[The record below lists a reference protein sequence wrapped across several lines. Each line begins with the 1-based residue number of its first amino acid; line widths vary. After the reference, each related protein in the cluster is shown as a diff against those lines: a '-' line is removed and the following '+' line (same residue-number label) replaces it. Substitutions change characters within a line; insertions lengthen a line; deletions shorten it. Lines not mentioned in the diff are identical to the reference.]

1 MTGSDKTAE
10 QRIDELQ
17 RLIDNTRDEFDDKL
31 TSLHT
36 ELTLL
41 REELNAAGSADDTDK
56 MAAESVAVQTSQIQ
70 TVELEAEHDQTQDNS
85 ETAVEALTEQ
95 VTSDDSWRTSATTHI
110 KTENH
115 NTEVVQRFNLFRNE
129 FFLTII
135 SFLLNSFALVI
146 SPVQSLL
153 VKFVKLYQHY
163 KEQGKAPVFLMT
175 VAGLITLTFGFAYL
189 LQYSFHTYFNDTLK
203 AISGFIIGAG
213 IIGAGALLARKQTDF
228 SEYAA
233 SIVALGVIF
242 NYLTAYFIGPY
253 YGIVSTGF
261 AFVVLMI
268 VTVVAFALAIIFETK
283 VVAFITLVAG
293 VLMPFISGNNES
305 IGLIF
310 LLYLFAL
317 SSANLYLSFKIN
329 WPTLA
334 QITIVLS
341 LSSIEYIGIS
351 QAVNP
356 LVTIVVLTAFFYSYA
371 YFWSFNGLQIKEKIS
386 RYDLTFIVSNL
397 FYFLYAMLQLSI
409 SNTLIASVFL
419 LHALLLGGIV
429 VSLRLMSTR
438 LAPVYFLMMALLL
451 ATSVFVLAPLDVGS
465 VIWALE
471 GLVLVFVGFYYK
483 HKLIRAEG
491 YAVYVIAMFVL
502 LWQLLSA
509 PNILSSDI
517 MVWYWFT
524 LLAFGVLSF
533 AAYRLLFYFKA
544 QANRYELKAL
554 TVQNE
559 VYTLW
564 GALSFSYA
572 IAVVMPGFTQELLII
587 PVIWCFYQI
596 AQSKLRF
603 AQFIAYIYLVVLL
616 LAIPFEMLKAGTTV
630 ISLQLVSSWI
640 MIAELLLVMW
650 VLSFIYDK
658 YKITG
663 RGQRLSE
670 KLHELV
676 YFSPLLFLVLSL
688 IQISNY
694 YDGGFSVLAFD
705 YVWMDFLIIGV
716 LLVVGLKLV
725 DKTEKLLI
733 SKSNMPARYVITE
746 TLSFYLTTFFLYTA
760 AILFAEWMYNLVVIP
775 MILLLYRAAKKELIF
790 TEILAWSHFVLFA
803 LLTFQAYQ
811 GLGNLHFSEQ
821 SLSTQIAW
829 AEVLISAWLMQSV
842 YERADY
848 KQQGYSIASK
858 LRIGVYLLIPLLFLP
873 RVFRLYTEYVP
884 VFIWL
889 SFAISW
895 LMYKKLALI
904 ELLKQLT
911 ILYYV
916 AVLTTVLIVF
926 AAISG
931 SYQTAG
937 LSALF
942 AGVLMLVVFHMVEKS
957 FVINRP
963 VNFPSLDCYQSLKA
977 SSPYYFVF
985 AIGSFSYAFS
995 DNISLALLTMS
1006 LGLLYLTQERRA
1018 RLLIRNSIMFAYLL
1032 SSVGLVVITL
1042 LVFLAN
1048 KSSISLIII
1057 DLLAVISLWY
1067 LIHAKLSISVI
1078 AQKRY
1083 LAADRQYWLFHAVV
1097 FIAYSGMLN
1106 LLFTDWSVGT
1116 SIAMLMHAV
1125 IVLFLTLS
1133 DRYKALLRLS
1143 IVLYA
1148 FTAIKVLFHDMNDF
1162 SHIHKVIALMCMG
1175 SILMLAA
1182 YLFQKIRNNRIIST
1196 C

>member
-1 MTGSDKTAE
+1 MTGSDKTPE

-17 RLIDNTRDEFDDKL
+17 QLIDNTRDEFDDKL
-31 TSLHT
+31 ASLHT

-41 REELNAAGSADDTDK
+41 REELSAEASADYSNK
-56 MAAESVAVQTSQIQ
+56 LAAENVTVQTSHIQ
-70 TVELEAEHDQTQDNS
+70 TVELDAEHDQPQVNS
-85 ETAVEALTEQ
+85 EAAVETLVEP
-95 VTSDDSWRTSATTHI
+95 VTSDDAWRTSGTTHA
-110 KTENH
+110 KTESH
-115 NTEVVQRFNLFRNE
+115 NSAAVQHFNLFRNK

-135 SFLLNSFALVI
+135 SFLLNRFALVI
-146 SPVQSLL
+146 SPVQGLL

-189 LQYSFHTYFNDTLK
+189 LQYSFHTYFNNTLK
-203 AISGFIIGAG
+203 AATGFIIGAG

-253 YGIVSTGF
+253 YGIVSPGSAF
-261 AFVVLMI
+261 AVLMA
-268 VTVVAFALAIIFETK
+268 VTVVSFALAIIFETK
-283 VVAFITLVAG
+283 VVAFITLIGG
-293 VLMPFISGNNES
+293 VLMPFIAGNNES
-305 IGLIF
+305 IGLVF
-310 LLYLFAL
+310 LLYLFVL
-317 SSANLYLSFKIN
+317 SSANLYLSYKIN
-329 WPTLA
+329 WPALA

-351 QAVNP
+351 SAVNP
-356 LVTIVVLTAFFYSYA
+356 LVTILVLTAFFYSYA

-397 FYFLYAMLQLSI
+397 FYFLYAMLQLSA
-409 SNTLIASVFL
+409 SNTVIASVFL
-419 LHALLLGGIV
+419 LHALLLGVIV
-429 VSLRLMSTR
+429 VSLRLLSTR

-471 GLVLVFVGFYYK
+471 GLVLVFVGFHYK

-502 LWQLLSA
+502 LWQLLST
-509 PNILSSDI
+509 PNILSSGV
-517 MVWYWFT
+517 MAWYWFN

-533 AAYRLLFYFKA
+533 AAYRLVLYFKS

-559 VYTLW
+559 IYTLW

-572 IAVVMPGFTQELLII
+572 IAVMMPDFTQILLII
-587 PVIWCFYQI
+587 PVIWCFYQV

-603 AQFIAYIYLVVLL
+603 AQFIGYTYLAILL
-616 LAIPFEMLKAGTTV
+616 LAIPFEMLKADSTV
-630 ISLQLVSSWI
+630 ISLQSVSSWI
-640 MIAELLLVMW
+640 MLAELLLVMW
-650 VLSFIYDK
+650 VLNFIYDK

-670 KLHELV
+670 KLHDLV

-688 IQISNY
+688 IQISDH
-694 YDGGFSVLAFD
+694 YDEGFSALTFD
-705 YVWMDFLIIGV
+705 YVWMDFLIIGA
-716 LLVVGLKLV
+716 LLVIGLKLV
-725 DKTEKLLI
+725 DKTEKVLV
-733 SKSNMPARYVITE
+733 SKSNIPARTVITE
-746 TLSFYLTTFFLYTA
+746 TLSLYLTTFFLYTV

-790 TEILAWSHFVLFA
+790 TEILAWSHFALFA
-803 LLTFQAYQ
+803 VLTIQAHQ
-811 GLGNLHFSEQ
+811 TLGNLHFSEQ

-842 YERADY
+842 YERAGF
-848 KQQGYSIASK
+848 KQQGYGVAVK

-873 RVFRLYTEYVP
+873 RVFRLHTEYVP
-884 VFIWL
+884 AFIWL

-895 LMYKKLALI
+895 LMYKKLALV

-911 ILYYV
+911 ILYFV
-916 AVLTTVLIVF
+916 AVLSTLLIVI
-926 AAISG
+926 AAVSG
-931 SYQTAG
+931 SYQSAG
-937 LSALF
+937 LIALSAGGF
-942 AGVLMLVVFHMVEKS
+942 VLAAFHVVEKS
-957 FVINRP
+957 FVSRRP
-963 VNFPSLDCYQSLKA
+963 VDLPSLDIYKSLILT
-977 SSPYYFVF
+977 SPYYFVF
-985 AIGSFSYAFS
+985 AIGAFSYAFS
-995 DNISLALLTMS
+995 ENISLALLGMS

-1018 RLLIRNSIMFAYLL
+1018 RFLMRDSIMFAYLL
-1032 SSVGLVVITL
+1032 SSAGFVLITL
-1042 LVFLAN
+1042 FVFLAN
-1048 KSSISLIII
+1048 KSSTSLILI
-1057 DLLAVISLWY
+1057 DLLAVFSLWY
-1067 LIHAKLSISVI
+1067 LVHAKLSVSTI
-1078 AQKRY
+1078 AKQRY
-1083 LAADRQYWLFHAVV
+1083 LTANSQYWFFHAVV
-1097 FIAYSGMLN
+1097 FIAYTGLLN
-1106 LLFTDWSVGT
+1106 LLFSDWSVGT